1 MENGIR
7 VENKHCKSPHPANG
21 EGNVQKGL
29 CSHSKYKCKY
39 NRNMY
44 LDFTSTDIAQNQVL
58 MYYEIY

>member
-7 VENKHCKSPHPANG
+7 IETKHCKSPHPANG

-29 CSHSKYKCKY
+29 CSNSKYDYKNNC
-39 NRNMY
+39 NRY
-44 LDFTSTDIAQNQVL
+44 LDFTSKNQVL